1 MDKAANK
8 AENTSTDYGVLHGDI
23 AFIRKNEQLL
33 LDIQNI
39 QHNINVA
46 KKEYENYNH
55 LTLEESTRFD
65 GHLTYCVN
73 SLFWMA
79 QKLSGNTNMMLTTKQ
94 NLQRVQS
101 TLSRTNEVHEN
112 IYCRPRI
119 HQPAAKRFIRA
130 GINVPKHKTVP
141 KENMKSKALK
151 DFQKSTKKNN
161 GDNRKQD

>member
-1 MDKAANK
+1 MAEATTK
-8 AENTSTDYGVLHGDI
+8 AENTSAKYGVLHGDI

-39 QHNINVA
+39 QQNIDAV
-46 KKEYENYNH
+46 KKAYENINH
-55 LTLEESTRFD
+55 LTLEESIRII

-73 SLFWMA
+73 SLFWMK
-79 QKLSGNTNMMLTTKQ
+79 QKLSGNTDMMPTIKQ

-101 TLSRTNEVHEN
+101 TITRTNEVREN
-112 IYCRPRI
+112 IHYRPRI

-141 KENMKSKALK
+141 KENMKTNTLN
-151 DFQKSTKKNN
+151 DVQQSTENTF
-161 GDNRKQD
+161 GDNRKQE